1 MAKIHNHFILYTYFC
16 SNKILILQLKLVT
29 KNKEKMKKI
38 LLPYLLCLLC
48 IAFISGCKSDDNAK
62 VVSETVK
69 FMVISDIHY
78 FDPSLFTLPANANFQ
93 LYLAADRKLI
103 IESSAILKNV
113 LATVMTEKPDFLLV
127 TGDLTKDGE
136 KIDHQAV
143 AALFKTL
150 SDNGIKVLVIP
161 GNHDVN
167 NPAAVSYTGTSAT
180 PIANVSAS
188 EFASIYG
195 SCGYGNAIE
204 RDPNSLSY
212 VSEPVNGVWV
222 LGIDACHYAP
232 SETAGSISATT
243 LTWVKSIITKSKAQ
257 NKILLSMMHH
267 GMVEHFVGQ
276 STMFSEYLIA
286 DWKNASKTLAD
297 SGMNVIFTGHF
308 HAQDIAKGSGT
319 KGFIFDV
326 ETGSTVT
333 APCPYRTITLNTVNK
348 TLKIT
353 SGKIDGVTYS
363 TIPSGTSF
371 QTYAKNY
378 LTSGMKVISYYMLS
392 GAPYNVPSTA
402 INAYKLDSIFANA
415 FVAHYAG
422 DETPAASDNANIQT
436 VNAVSVMLG
445 SAIQSVWTDPAPK
458 DNNITIDLKTGIA
471 TNN

>member
-1 MAKIHNHFILYTYFC
+1 
-16 SNKILILQLKLVT
+16 
-29 KNKEKMKKI
+29 MKKNVF
-38 LLPYLLCLLC
+38 PYLCCLLC
-48 IAFISGCKSDDNAK
+48 ILFLTNCKSVDNVK
-62 VVSETVK
+62 SVPETVK

-78 FDPSLFTLPANANFQ
+78 FDPSLFTLPANADFQ

-136 KIDHQAV
+136 KVDHLAV

-150 SDNGIKVLVIP
+150 SDLGIKVLVIP

-167 NPAAVSYTGTSAT
+167 NTAAMSYTGTSAT
-180 PIANVSAS
+180 SIANVSPA

-195 SCGYGNAIE
+195 NCGYGNAVE

-222 LGIDACHYAP
+222 MGIDACHYAP
-232 SETAGSISATT
+232 SETAGSMSATT
-243 LTWVKSIITKSKAQ
+243 LAWVKSIITKAKNQ

-267 GMVEHFVGQ
+267 GMVEHFTGQ
-276 STMFSEYLIA
+276 STMFSEYLIS
-286 DWKNASKTLAD
+286 DWKNVSTMLAD
-297 SGMNVIFTGHF
+297 SGMNVVFTGHF
-308 HAQDIAKGSGT
+308 HAQDIAKGTGT
-319 KGFIFDV
+319 KGYIYDV

-333 APCPYRTITLNTVNK
+333 APCPYRTMTLNTLNK

-363 TIPSGTSF
+363 TIPAGTTF
-371 QTYAKNY
+371 QAYAKNY
-378 LTSGMKVISYYMLS
+378 LSSGMRVISYYMLN
-392 GAPYNVPSTA
+392 GAPYNVPAAA
-402 INAYKLDSIFANA
+402 ITGYKLDSIFANA
-415 FVAHYAG
+415 FIAHYAG
-422 DETPAASDNANIQT
+422 DETPGATDNANIQT
-436 VNAVSVMLG
+436 VKAVSATLG
-445 SAIQSVWTDPAPK
+445 GAIQNVWTDPAPK
-458 DNNITIDLKTGIA
+458 DNNITIDLKTGVA

>member
-1 MAKIHNHFILYTYFC
+1 
-16 SNKILILQLKLVT
+16 
-29 KNKEKMKKI
+29 MKKNVF
-38 LLPYLLCLLC
+38 PYLCCLLC
-48 IAFISGCKSDDNAK
+48 ILFLTNCKSVDNVK
-62 VVSETVK
+62 SVPETVK

-78 FDPSLFTLPANANFQ
+78 FDPSLFTLPANADFQ

-136 KIDHQAV
+136 KVDHLAV

-150 SDNGIKVLVIP
+150 SDLGIKVLVIP

-167 NPAAVSYTGTSAT
+167 NTAAMSYTGTSAT
-180 PIANVSAS
+180 SIANVSPA

-195 SCGYGNAIE
+195 NCGYGNAVE

-222 LGIDACHYAP
+222 MGIDACHYAP
-232 SETAGSISATT
+232 SETAGSMSATT
-243 LTWVKSIITKSKAQ
+243 LAWVKSIITKAKNQ

-267 GMVEHFVGQ
+267 GMVEHFAGQ
-276 STMFSEYLIA
+276 STMFSEYLIS
-286 DWKNASKTLAD
+286 DWKNVSTMLAD
-297 SGMNVIFTGHF
+297 SGMNVVFTGHF
-308 HAQDIAKGSGT
+308 HAQDIAKGTGT
-319 KGFIFDV
+319 KGYIYDV

-333 APCPYRTITLNTVNK
+333 APCPYRTMTLNTLNK

-363 TIPSGTSF
+363 TIPAGTTF
-371 QTYAKNY
+371 QAYAKNY
-378 LTSGMKVISYYMLS
+378 LSSGMRVISYYMLN
-392 GAPYNVPSTA
+392 GAPYNVPAAA
-402 INAYKLDSIFANA
+402 ITGYKLDSIFANA
-415 FVAHYAG
+415 FIAHYAG
-422 DETPAASDNANIQT
+422 DETPGATDNANIQT
-436 VNAVSVMLG
+436 VKAVSATLG
-445 SAIQSVWTDPAPK
+445 GAIQNVWTDPAPK
-458 DNNITIDLKTGIA
+458 DNNITIDLKTGVA

>member
-1 MAKIHNHFILYTYFC
+1 
-16 SNKILILQLKLVT
+16 
-29 KNKEKMKKI
+29 MKKNV
-38 LLPYLLCLLC
+38 LPYLLCLWSMVFV
-48 IAFISGCKSDDNAK
+48 AGCKSEDTARA
-62 VVSETVK
+62 VPETVK

-78 FDPSLFTLPANANFQ
+78 FDPSLFTLPANADFQ

-113 LATVMTEKPDFLLV
+113 LATVMAEKPDFLLV

-136 KIDHQAV
+136 KVDHQAV

-167 NPAAVSYTGTSAT
+167 NPAAASYTGTSAT
-180 PIANVSAS
+180 SIANVSAT

-195 SCGYGNAIE
+195 NCGYGNAVE

-212 VSEPVNGVWV
+212 VSEPANGVWV
-222 LGIDACHYAP
+222 MGIDACHYAP
-232 SETAGSISATT
+232 SETAGSLSTTT
-243 LTWVKSIITKSKAQ
+243 LAWVKSVLVKAKAQ

-267 GMVEHFVGQ
+267 GIVEHFVGQ
-276 STMFSEYLIA
+276 GTMFPEYLIS
-286 DWKNASKTLAD
+286 DWKNTSAVLAD
-297 SGMNVIFTGHF
+297 SGMNVVFTGHF
-308 HAQDIAKGSGT
+308 HAQDIAKGTGT
-319 KGFIFDV
+319 KGYIYDV

-333 APCPYRTITLNTVNK
+333 APCPYRIITLNTVNK

-363 TIPSGTSF
+363 TIPTGTSF
-371 QTYAKNY
+371 QAYAKNY
-378 LTSGMKVISYYMLS
+378 LNSGMKVISYYMLS
-392 GAPYNVPSTA
+392 GAPYNVPTTA
-402 INAYKLDSIFANA
+402 ITAYKLDSIFANA
-415 FVAHYAG
+415 FAAHYAG
-422 DETPAASDNANIQT
+422 DETPAATDNANIQT
-436 VNAVSVMLG
+436 VKAVSQTLG
-445 SAIQSVWTDPAPK
+445 GAVQSVWTDPAPK

>member
-1 MAKIHNHFILYTYFC
+1 
-16 SNKILILQLKLVT
+16 
-29 KNKEKMKKI
+29 MKKNVF
-38 LLPYLLCLLC
+38 PYLCCLLC
-48 IAFISGCKSDDNAK
+48 ILFLTNCKSVDNVK
-62 VVSETVK
+62 SVPETVK

-78 FDPSLFTLPANANFQ
+78 FDPSLFTLPANADFQ

-136 KIDHQAV
+136 KVDHLAV

-150 SDNGIKVLVIP
+150 SDLGIKVLVIP

-167 NPAAVSYTGTSAT
+167 NTAAMSYTGTSAT
-180 PIANVSAS
+180 SIANVSPA

-195 SCGYGNAIE
+195 NCGYGNAVE

-222 LGIDACHYAP
+222 MGIDACHYAP
-232 SETAGSISATT
+232 SETAGSMSATT
-243 LTWVKSIITKSKAQ
+243 LAWVKSIITKAKNQ

-267 GMVEHFVGQ
+267 GMVEHFAGQ
-276 STMFSEYLIA
+276 STMFSEYLIS
-286 DWKNASKTLAD
+286 DWKNISTMLAD
-297 SGMNVIFTGHF
+297 SGMNVVFTGHF
-308 HAQDIAKGSGT
+308 HAQDIAKGTGT
-319 KGFIFDV
+319 KGYIYDV

-333 APCPYRTITLNTVNK
+333 APCPYRTMTLNTLNK

-363 TIPSGTSF
+363 TIPAGTTF
-371 QTYAKNY
+371 QAYAKNY
-378 LTSGMKVISYYMLS
+378 LSSGMRVISYYMLN
-392 GAPYNVPSTA
+392 GAPYNVPAAA
-402 INAYKLDSIFANA
+402 ITGYKLDSIFANA
-415 FVAHYAG
+415 FIAHYAG
-422 DETPAASDNANIQT
+422 DETPGATDNANIQT
-436 VNAVSVMLG
+436 VKAVSATLG
-445 SAIQSVWTDPAPK
+445 GAIQNVWTDPAPK
-458 DNNITIDLKTGIA
+458 DNNITIDLKTGVA

>member
-1 MAKIHNHFILYTYFC
+1 
-16 SNKILILQLKLVT
+16 
-29 KNKEKMKKI
+29 MKKNV
-38 LLPYLLCLLC
+38 LPYLLCLWSMVFV
-48 IAFISGCKSDDNAK
+48 AGCKSEDTARA
-62 VVSETVK
+62 VPETVK

-78 FDPSLFTLPANANFQ
+78 FDPSLFTLPANADFQ
-93 LYLAADRKLI
+93 LYLATDRKLI

-113 LATVMTEKPDFLLV
+113 LATVMAEKPDFLLV

-167 NPAAVSYTGTSAT
+167 NPAAASYTGTSAT
-180 PIANVSAS
+180 SIANVSAT

-195 SCGYGNAIE
+195 NCGYGNAVE

-212 VSEPVNGVWV
+212 VSEPANGVWV
-222 LGIDACHYAP
+222 MGIDACHYAP
-232 SETAGSISATT
+232 SETAGSLSTTT
-243 LTWVKSIITKSKAQ
+243 LAWVKSVLVKAKAQ

-267 GMVEHFVGQ
+267 GIVEHFVGQ
-276 STMFSEYLIA
+276 GTMFPEYLIS
-286 DWKNASKTLAD
+286 DWKNTSAVLAD
-297 SGMNVIFTGHF
+297 SGMNVVFTGHF
-308 HAQDIAKGSGT
+308 HAQDIAKGTGT
-319 KGFIFDV
+319 KGYIYDV

-333 APCPYRTITLNTVNK
+333 APCPYRIITLNTVNK

-363 TIPSGTSF
+363 TIPTGTSF
-371 QTYAKNY
+371 QAYAKNY
-378 LTSGMKVISYYMLS
+378 LNSGMKVISYYMLS
-392 GAPYNVPSTA
+392 GAPYNVPTTA
-402 INAYKLDSIFANA
+402 ITAYKLDSIFANA
-415 FVAHYAG
+415 FAAHYAG
-422 DETPAASDNANIQT
+422 DETPAATDNANIQT
-436 VNAVSVMLG
+436 VKAVSQTLG
-445 SAIQSVWTDPAPK
+445 GAVQSVWTDPAPK

>member
-1 MAKIHNHFILYTYFC
+1 
-16 SNKILILQLKLVT
+16 
-29 KNKEKMKKI
+29 MKKNVF
-38 LLPYLLCLLC
+38 PYLCCLLC
-48 IAFISGCKSDDNAK
+48 ILFLTNCKSVDNVK
-62 VVSETVK
+62 SVPETVK

-78 FDPSLFTLPANANFQ
+78 FDPSLFTLPANADFQ

-136 KIDHQAV
+136 KVDHLAV

-150 SDNGIKVLVIP
+150 SDLGIKVLVIP

-167 NPAAVSYTGTSAT
+167 NTAAMSYTGTSAT
-180 PIANVSAS
+180 SIANVSPA

-195 SCGYGNAIE
+195 NCGYGNAVE

-222 LGIDACHYAP
+222 MGIDACHYAP
-232 SETAGSISATT
+232 SETAGSMSATT
-243 LTWVKSIITKSKAQ
+243 LAWVKSIITKAKNQ

-267 GMVEHFVGQ
+267 GMVEHFTGQ
-276 STMFSEYLIA
+276 STMFSEYLIS
-286 DWKNASKTLAD
+286 DWKNISTMLAD
-297 SGMNVIFTGHF
+297 SGMNVVFTGHF
-308 HAQDIAKGSGT
+308 HAQDIAKGTGT
-319 KGFIFDV
+319 KGYIYDV

-333 APCPYRTITLNTVNK
+333 APCPYRTMTLNTLNK

-363 TIPSGTSF
+363 TIPAGTTF
-371 QTYAKNY
+371 QAYAKNY
-378 LTSGMKVISYYMLS
+378 LSSGMRVISYYMLN
-392 GAPYNVPSTA
+392 GAPYNVPAAA
-402 INAYKLDSIFANA
+402 ITGYKLDSIFANA
-415 FVAHYAG
+415 FIAHYAG
-422 DETPAASDNANIQT
+422 DETPGATDNVNIQT
-436 VNAVSVMLG
+436 VKAISATLG
-445 SAIQSVWTDPAPK
+445 GAIQNVWTDPAPK
-458 DNNITIDLKTGIA
+458 DNNITIDLKTGVA